1 MICSQESFPQAP
13 DHKPDKI
20 SLGGIQ
26 TEPMLRFSKKL
37 KPRARRT
44 NGKRKGLE
52 DMKDVLVFGE
62 LQWAKLSE
70 ENPFWTFYFF
80 NFW

>member
-1 MICSQESFPQAP
+1 MICSQESFPHAP

-26 TEPMLRFSKKL
+26 TEPMLRLSKKL

-44 NGKRKGLE
+44 SGKRKFLE
-52 DMKDVLVFGE
+52 DMKKVLVFGE
-62 LQWAKLSE
+62 LQWAKIKGGKPILDFSLL
-70 ENPFWTFYFF
+70 
-80 NFW
+80 

>member
-1 MICSQESFPQAP
+1 MICSQESFPHAP

-26 TEPMLRFSKKL
+26 TEPMLRLSKTL

-52 DMKDVLVFGE
+52 VMKKVLVFGE
-62 LQWAKLSE
+62 LQWAKLRE
-70 ENPFWTFYFF
+70 EKPFWTFHFF

>member
-1 MICSQESFPQAP
+1 MICSQESFPHAP

-26 TEPMLRFSKKL
+26 TEPMLRLSKTL

-52 DMKDVLVFGE
+52 VMKKVLVFGE
-62 LQWAKLSE
+62 LQWAKLRE
-70 ENPFWTFYFF
+70 EKPFWTSYFF

>member
-1 MICSQESFPQAP
+1 MICCQESFPQVP

-26 TEPMLRFSKKL
+26 TEPMLRLSKKL

-44 NGKRKGLE
+44 NGKRKGLR
-52 DMKDVLVFGE
+52 DMKWGTG
-62 LQWAKLSE
+62 
-70 ENPFWTFYFF
+70 FWGTAMG
-80 NFW
+80 

>member
-1 MICSQESFPQAP
+1 MICSQESFPQVP

-26 TEPMLRFSKKL
+26 TEPMLRLSKTL

-44 NGKRKGLE
+44 NGKRKFLE
-52 DMKDVLVFGE
+52 DMKSVLVFGK
-62 LQWAKLSE
+62 LHWAKIKGGKAILDFSLL
-70 ENPFWTFYFF
+70 
-80 NFW
+80 

>member
-1 MICSQESFPQAP
+1 MICSQESFPHSP

-26 TEPMLRFSKKL
+26 TEPMLRLSKKL

-44 NGKRKGLE
+44 NGKSKGLR
-52 DMKDVLVFGE
+52 DMKRGMVFRE
-62 LQWAKLSE
+62 LLG
-70 ENPFWTFYFF
+70 
-80 NFW
+80 